1 MIIHEDSG
9 SPSDPPEDEGV
20 LSPTIASLPQL
31 DVTARLAIVAHSVAA
46 LSSGLERS
54 HLQRL
59 NSRITSDTTR
69 WLSHLFR

>member
-9 SPSDPPEDEGV
+9 SPNDSPEEGGAPG
-20 LSPTIASLPQL
+20 PTIASMPQL
-31 DVTARLAIVAHSVAA
+31 DPVARLAIITHSVAA
-46 LSSGLERS
+46 YSSGLERS

-59 NSRITSDTTR
+59 NTRIMSDTTR

>member
-9 SPSDPPEDEGV
+9 SPNDPPEEEGA
-20 LSPTIASLPQL
+20 LSPTITSLPQL
-31 DVTARLAIVAHSVAA
+31 DATARLAIITHSVAA
-46 LSSGLERS
+46 FSSGLERS

-59 NSRITSDTTR
+59 NTRVTSDTTR

>member
-9 SPSDPPEDEGV
+9 SPNDSPEEAGA
-20 LSPTIASLPQL
+20 LGPTIASLPQL
-31 DVTARLAIVAHSVAA
+31 DDVARLAVIAHSVAA
-46 LSSGLERS
+46 FSSGLERS

-59 NSRITSDTTR
+59 STRIMSDTTR

>member
-9 SPSDPPEDEGV
+9 SPTDPPEEEGV
-20 LSPTIASLPQL
+20 LSPSITSLPQL
-31 DVTARLAIVAHSVAA
+31 DNTARLAVVTHSVAA
-46 LSSGLERS
+46 FSSGLERS

-59 NSRITSDTTR
+59 NTRITSDTTR

>member
-9 SPSDPPEDEGV
+9 SPSDSPEEEGAPG
-20 LSPTIASLPQL
+20 PTIAPLPQL
-31 DVTARLAIVAHSVAA
+31 DPTARLAIITHSVAA
-46 LSSGLERS
+46 YSSGLERS

-59 NSRITSDTTR
+59 STRIMSDSTR